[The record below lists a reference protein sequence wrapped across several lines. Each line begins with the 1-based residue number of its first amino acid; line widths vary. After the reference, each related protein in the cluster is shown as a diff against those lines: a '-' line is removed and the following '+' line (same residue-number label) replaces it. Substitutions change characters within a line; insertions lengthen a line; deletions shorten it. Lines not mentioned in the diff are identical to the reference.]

1 MKTELENILSAIVA
15 AEHEAAALIMHAHGI
30 MAEIKTGHRDVV
42 TEYDRRVQTLTPC
55 VAVALCRALER
66 ACGVTPEIKW
76 PNDLLI
82 NGKKLCGILVE
93 SSTVRGRLYVVIG
106 MGLNINTAPADF
118 PEELRDTAGSLFGEL
133 GRRFELEDVA
143 AAIIEELDAMYAAWQ
158 TDPACCLADYRRLC
172 VSINR
177 PVTLIRNGVSRA
189 AFARDIDE
197 SYALVADVDGAEEHI
212 STGEISLR
220 NA

>member
-1 MKTELENILSAIVA
+1 M
-15 AEHEAAALIMHAHGI
+15 
-30 MAEIKTGHRDVV
+30 
-42 TEYDRRVQTLTPC
+42 QTLTPC

-118 PEELRDTAGSLFGEL
+118 PGGAARY
-133 GRRFELEDVA
+133 RRFPSSVSLA
-143 AAIIEELDAMYAAWQ
+143 AASSWR
-158 TDPACCLADYRRLC
+158 TSP
-172 VSINR
+172 
-177 PVTLIRNGVSRA
+177 PP
-189 AFARDIDE
+189 
-197 SYALVADVDGAEEHI
+197 
-212 STGEISLR
+212 
-220 NA
+220 